1 MQMLMFDIKANINE
15 DVVLENKQKEAEELE
30 KLAL

>member
-1 MQMLMFDIKANINE
+1 MFDIKANVNE
-15 DVVLENKQKEAEELE
+15 DVVLENKQREAEELE